1 LKKKLFILGTISLI
15 LLFYSFSKADV
26 IYLTADTMKVG
37 GGNYANDLIQVNA
50 GDRRVPVVVYLRNTF
65 DVAGFT
71 LRLVYDSTIMY
82 PYYPTVPESSF
93 YQPTRSSSLPVFG
106 GTFSTLGEIYFT
118 GSPFF
123 NPNTEF
129 IAAGRGPI
137 VEFYFN
143 IRSSAPQGYYPIKL
157 EEDTL
162 NQPAQ
167 DNTLGDMLG
176 QHIYIPVL
184 ANGAICVGS
193 CAPPTNNPPVVSP
206 VSPKS
211 VVVGETLSFS
221 VSATD
226 PDNDLITLFA
236 QNLPTNSTFPQV
248 NGTGSVTGT
257 FTFIPAP
264 EQAPDT
270 LSVTFIVRDIYNSAD
285 TINVTIFLYEEII
298 PPQEPTD
305 KLKILSTEG
314 GVPGSKGKL
323 IPVYFINDLDTVY
336 GVEFSLN
343 YNPQAVIIDSLVL
356 AQRVNGFSV
365 YSNRGDTLGKLT
377 VLLFGLGNEKI
388 LPGAGDILYLALS
401 VDTLA
406 PFGDSPLDLT
416 SAWEAISV
424 NPNVPSRALA
434 MVDGIFAVDMFG
446 DLNLDKIINVADVVS
461 LVAYILGNISLQTRN
476 WEAANINRD
485 ASVNVGDLVGVINT
499 ILHRQINAPIVNYR
513 EPLAYLHLEYDSLQ
527 AGSSGNINV
536 WADLKTSIAGVQL
549 KIKYDPEQLSFSNPK
564 LTEKSKSFYPFIH
577 YKDDG
582 NGNLTVVF
590 YRFDGKPMDTGQGSI
605 LSLPVTVKSGFDKE
619 KLQVSLREAILADP
633 TAVVIPVDKGEV
645 VLPKSFSLGQNYPN
659 PFNPTTTI
667 RFEIG
672 IGGGPQQSVQT
683 TLRVYNILGQ
693 RVKTLVDEPK
703 SPGIYYQTWDGKDEQ
718 GNKVSSGVYFYQ
730 LRASGYNE
738 TKKMVLLK

>member
-1 LKKKLFILGTISLI
+1 MKNKSYLLGFIFFI
-15 LLFYSFSKADV
+15 LLFSYSFSKAQV
-26 IYLTADTMKVG
+26 YLTNDTMKVG
-37 GGNYANDLIQVNA
+37 GGTYANDIIYVNP
-50 GDRRVPVVVYLRNTF
+50 GDTRVPVIVYLRNTF

-71 LRLVYDSTIMY
+71 LRMVYDSTIMY
-82 PYYPTVPESSF
+82 PRPPVPDSSF
-93 YQPTRSSSLPVFG
+93 YQPIRSQSLPIFG
-106 GTFSTLGEIYFT
+106 GNFDVPGEIYFT
-118 GSPFF
+118 GSPFL
-123 NPNTEF
+123 PVITT

-143 IRSSAPQGYYPIKL
+143 IKSTAQPGYYPIKL

-162 NQPAQ
+162 NYPDF
-167 DNTLGDMLG
+167 DNTLGDPMG
-176 QHIYIPVL
+176 QNMYIPVL
-184 ANGAICVGS
+184 ANGAICVGT

-236 QNLPTNSTFPQV
+236 QNRPTNSTFPQV
-248 NGTGSVTGT
+248 QGTGSVTGT

-434 MVDGIFAVDMFG
+434 MVDGVFAVDMFG
-446 DLNLDKIINVADVVS
+446 DINLDKIVNVSDVVS
-461 LVAYILGNISLQTRN
+461 LVAYILGSISLDTRHY
-476 WEAANINRD
+476 EAANINRD
-485 ASVNVGDLVGVINT
+485 ADVNVGDLVGVINT
-499 ILHRQINAPIVNYR
+499 ILHRPINAPIVNYR
-513 EPLAYLHLEYDSLQ
+513 EPLASLRLEYDSLQ
-527 AGSSGNINV
+527 AGSPGSINL
-536 WADLKTSIAGVQL
+536 WADLKTSIAGVQF
-549 KIKYDPEQLSFSNPK
+549 KIEYDPQQLSFSHPQ
-564 LTEKSKSFYPFIH
+564 LTSRSSSFDTVY

-582 NGNLTVVF
+582 KGNLTILSF
-590 YRFDGKPMDTGQGSI
+590 SFGKNPIGVGQGNI
-605 LSLPVTVKSGFDKE
+605 LTLPVVVKSDFDKE
-619 KLQVSLREAILADP
+619 KLRLSLKEAILADP

-703 SPGIYYQTWDGKDEQ
+703 SSGIYYQTWDGKDEQ
-718 GNKVSSGVYFYQ
+718 GDKVSSGVYFYQ
-730 LRASGYNE
+730 LRAGGYNQ

>member
-1 LKKKLFILGTISLI
+1 LRKKI
-15 LLFYSFSKADV
+15 LLLGLIVLVHFLGSSFSKADFIPSSV
-26 IYLTADTMKVG
+26 DTLKVG
-37 GGNYANDLIQVNA
+37 RGTYANDIIYVNK
-50 GDRRVPVVVYLRNTF
+50 GQTRVPVTVYLRNTF
-65 DVAGFT
+65 DVAGFV
-71 LRLVYDSTIMY
+71 LRVVYDTSVM
-82 PYYPTVPESSF
+82 VPRPPVPDSSF
-93 YQPTRSSSLPVFG
+93 YQPLRSQNLPIFTG
-106 GTFSTLGEIYFT
+106 SFDGPGEIYFN
-118 GSPFF
+118 GLALFDPA
-123 NPNTEF
+123 NEY
-129 IAAGRGPI
+129 IAQGRGTI

-143 IRSSAPQGYYPIKL
+143 IKSTAPDGLYLIKF
-157 EEDTL
+157 EDDTL
-162 NQPAQ
+162 YNP
-167 DNTLGDMLG
+167 DNYITDKLGTGDYL
-176 QHIYIPVL
+176 PVL
-184 ANGAICVGS
+184 VNGTVCVGT

-226 PDNDLITLFA
+226 PDNDQITLFA
-236 QNLPTNSTFPQV
+236 QNRPSNSSFPEVQ
-248 NGTGSVTGT
+248 GIGSVTGN
-257 FTFIPAP
+257 FTFIPTA

-270 LSVTFIVRDIYNSAD
+270 LSVTFIVRDPYNFAD

-406 PFGDSPLDLT
+406 PFGDSPLDLI

-434 MVDGIFAVDMFG
+434 MVDGVFAVDMFG
-446 DLNLDKIINVADVVS
+446 DLNLDKIVNVSDVVS
-461 LVAYILGNISLQTRN
+461 LVAYILGSISLDTRHY
-476 WEAANINRD
+476 EAANINRD
-485 ASVNVGDLVGVINT
+485 ANVNVGDLVGVINT
-499 ILHRQINAPIVNYR
+499 ILHRPINAPIVNYR
-513 EPLAYLHLEYDSLQ
+513 EPLAYLRLEYDSLQ

-536 WADLKTSIAGVQL
+536 WADLKTSIAGVQF
-549 KIKYDPEQLSFSNPK
+549 KIAYDPQQLSFSHPQ
-564 LTEKSKSFYPFIH
+564 LTSRSSSFDTVF

-582 NGNLTVVF
+582 KGSLTIVSF
-590 YRFDGKPMDTGQGSI
+590 SFGKNPIGVGQGNI
-605 LSLPVTVKSGFDKE
+605 LTLPVVVKSDFDKE
-619 KLQVSLREAILADP
+619 KLQLSLKEAILADP

-645 VLPKSFSLGQNYPN
+645 VLPKLFSLGQNYPN

-683 TLRVYNILGQ
+683 SLKVYNILGQ

-703 SPGIYYQTWDGKDEQ
+703 SPGVYYQTWDGKDEQ

-730 LRASGYNE
+730 LRAGGYNQ

>member
-1 LKKKLFILGTISLI
+1 MKKKIFILGIISLI
-15 LLFYSFSKADV
+15 LLCNSFSRADV
-26 IYLTADTMKVG
+26 VYLTDDTMKVG
-37 GGNYANDLIQVNA
+37 GGNYANDVIQVNA
-50 GDRRVPVVVYLRNTF
+50 GDTRVPVEVYLRNTF

-82 PYYPTVPESSF
+82 PYPPVPDSSY
-93 YQPTRSSSLPVFG
+93 YQPIRSTNLPVFG
-106 GTFSTLGEIYFT
+106 GTFNTLGEIYFT

-143 IRSSAPQGYYPIKL
+143 IRSSAPQGYHAIKL

-162 NQPAQ
+162 HQPAF

-176 QHIYIPVL
+176 LHIYIPVL
-184 ANGAICVGS
+184 ANGSICVGS
-193 CAPPTNNPPVVSP
+193 CTTPNNHPPVIS
-206 VSPKS
+206 SISSKS
-211 VVVGETLSFS
+211 VVVGETLSFAVRAVDQDS
-221 VSATD
+221 
-226 PDNDLITLFA
+226 DLVTLFA
-236 QNLPTNSTFPQV
+236 QNLPDNSTFPQV
-248 NGTGSVTGT
+248 QRAGTVTGT
-257 FTFIPAP
+257 FTFIPTAQ
-264 EQAPDT
+264 QAPDT
-270 LSVTFIVRDIYNSAD
+270 LSVTFIARDANTAAD
-285 TINVTIFLYEEII
+285 TINVSIFVYENVI
-298 PPQEPTD
+298 PPSEPTD

-323 IPVYFINDLDTVY
+323 IPVNFVNDLDTVY
-336 GVEFSLN
+336 GVQFSLN

-377 VLLFGLGNEKI
+377 VLLFGLGNENI

-406 PFGDSPLDLT
+406 PFGDSPLDLV

-434 MVDGIFAVDMFG
+434 MKDGVFAVDMFG
-446 DLNLDKIINVADVVS
+446 DVNLDKMINVADVVS
-461 LVAYILGNISLQTRN
+461 LVAYILGNISLDTRH

-485 ASVNVGDLVGVINT
+485 ADVNVGDLVGVINT
-499 ILHRQINAPIVNYR
+499 ILYRPISAPLVNYR
-513 EPLAYLHLEYDSLQ
+513 EPLASLHLEYDSLQ

-549 KIKYDPEQLSFSNPK
+549 KIEYDPQQLSFSQPQ
-564 LTEKSKSFYPFIH
+564 LTSRSSSFDTVFC
-577 YKDDG
+577 KDDG
-582 NGNLTVVF
+582 KGNLTIVSF
-590 YRFDGKPMDTGQGSI
+590 SFGKNPIAVGQGNI
-605 LSLPVTVKSGFDKE
+605 LTLPVVVKSDFDKE
-619 KLQVSLREAILADP
+619 KLRLSMKEAVLADP
-633 TAVVIPVDKGEV
+633 GAAVIPVDKGEV

-672 IGGGPQQSVQT
+672 TGGGTQQSVQT
-683 TLRVYNILGQ
+683 ALKVYNILGQ
-693 RVKTLVDEPK
+693 RVKTLIDEPK
-703 SPGIYYQTWDGKDEQ
+703 SPGVYYQTWDGKDEQ

-730 LRASGYNE
+730 LRAGSYNQ

>member
-1 LKKKLFILGTISLI
+1 LRKKI
-15 LLFYSFSKADV
+15 LLLGLIVLVHFLGSSFSKADFIPSSV
-26 IYLTADTMKVG
+26 DTLKVG
-37 GGNYANDLIQVNA
+37 RGTYANDIIYVNK
-50 GDRRVPVVVYLRNTF
+50 GQTRVPVTVYLRNTF
-65 DVAGFT
+65 DVAGFV
-71 LRLVYDSTIMY
+71 LRVVYDTSVM
-82 PYYPTVPESSF
+82 VPRPPVPDSSF
-93 YQPTRSSSLPVFG
+93 YQPLRSQNLPIFTG
-106 GTFSTLGEIYFT
+106 SFDGPGEIYFN
-118 GSPFF
+118 GLALFDPA
-123 NPNTEF
+123 NEY
-129 IAAGRGPI
+129 IAQGRGTI

-143 IRSSAPQGYYPIKL
+143 IKSTAPDGLYLIKF
-157 EEDTL
+157 EDDTL
-162 NQPAQ
+162 YNP
-167 DNTLGDMLG
+167 DNYITDKLGTGDYL
-176 QHIYIPVL
+176 PVL
-184 ANGAICVGS
+184 VNGTVCVGT

-226 PDNDLITLFA
+226 PDNDQITLFA
-236 QNLPTNSTFPQV
+236 QNRPSNSSFPEVQ
-248 NGTGSVTGT
+248 GMGSVTGN
-257 FTFIPAP
+257 FTFIPTA

-270 LSVTFIVRDIYNSAD
+270 LSVTFIVRDPYNFAD

-406 PFGDSPLDLT
+406 PFGDSPLDLI

-434 MVDGIFAVDMFG
+434 MVDGVFAVDMFG
-446 DLNLDKIINVADVVS
+446 DLNLDKIVNVSDVVS
-461 LVAYILGNISLQTRN
+461 LVAYILGSISLDTRHY
-476 WEAANINRD
+476 EAANINRD
-485 ASVNVGDLVGVINT
+485 ANVNVGDLVGVINT
-499 ILHRQINAPIVNYR
+499 ILHRPINAPIVNYR
-513 EPLAYLHLEYDSLQ
+513 EPLAYLRLEYDSLQ

-536 WADLKTSIAGVQL
+536 WADLKTSIAGVQF
-549 KIKYDPEQLSFSNPK
+549 KIAYDPQQLSFSHPQ
-564 LTEKSKSFYPFIH
+564 LTSRSSSFDTVF

-582 NGNLTVVF
+582 KGSLTIVSF
-590 YRFDGKPMDTGQGSI
+590 SFGKNPIGVGQGNI
-605 LSLPVTVKSGFDKE
+605 LTLPVVVKSDFDKE
-619 KLQVSLREAILADP
+619 KLQLSLKEAILADP

-645 VLPKSFSLGQNYPN
+645 VLPKLFSLGQNYPN

-683 TLRVYNILGQ
+683 SLKVYNILGQ

-703 SPGIYYQTWDGKDEQ
+703 SPGVYYQTWDGKDEQ

-730 LRASGYNE
+730 LRAGGYNQ

>member
-1 LKKKLFILGTISLI
+1 MKKKLFVLGTISLI

-37 GGNYANDLIQVNA
+37 GGNYANDLIQVNP

-71 LRLVYDSTIMY
+71 LRLVYDSTIMSPY
-82 PYYPTVPESSF
+82 PPVPDSSF
-93 YQPTRSSSLPVFG
+93 YQPIRSNSLPIFG

-137 VEFYFN
+137 VEFHFN
-143 IRSSAPQGYYPIKL
+143 IRSSAPNGYYPIKL

-162 NQPAQ
+162 NLPAQ
-167 DNTLGDMLG
+167 DNTLGDKLG

-193 CAPPTNNPPVVSP
+193 CAPPSNHSPVISP
-206 VSPKS
+206 VSSRS
-211 VVVGETLSFS
+211 VVVGETLSFAVRAVDADS
-221 VSATD
+221 DVVTLSA
-226 PDNDLITLFA
+226 P
-236 QNLPTNSTFPQV
+236 NLPANASFSSAPRA
-248 NGTGSVTGT
+248 GTVTGT
-257 FTFIPAP
+257 FTFIPAA

-270 LSVTFIVRDIYNSAD
+270 LSVTFIARDANTAAD
-285 TINVTIFLYEEII
+285 TITVSIFVYENVI

-406 PFGDSPLDLT
+406 PSGDSPLDLI

-434 MVDGIFAVDMFG
+434 MVDGVFAVDMFG
-446 DLNLDKIINVADVVS
+446 DLNLDKIINVGDVVS

-476 WEAANINRD
+476 WEAADVNKD
-485 ASVNVGDLVGVINT
+485 ASVDVGDLVGVINT
-499 ILHRQINAPIVNYR
+499 ILHRPISAPLVNYR

-527 AGSSGNINV
+527 PGSTGNINV

-549 KIKYDPEQLSFSNPK
+549 KIKYDPEQLSFSKPE
-564 LTEKSKSFYPFIH
+564 LTEKSKIFSPFIH

-605 LSLPVTVKSGFDKE
+605 LSLPVTAKSGFDKE
-619 KLQVSLREAILADP
+619 KLQVFLREAILADP

-645 VLPKSFSLGQNYPN
+645 VLPKLFSLGQNYPN

-672 IGGGPQQSVQT
+672 AGGGSQQSVQT
-683 TLRVYNILGQ
+683 SLKVYNILGQ

-730 LRASGYNE
+730 LRAEGYNE